1 MKTRPYA
8 SGFAVINAVFLII
21 VLGALGAAMVTMSK
35 TQQDTSVR
43 SLHSARVYYGAKA
56 GLEWAI
62 QQAIAT
68 PAAPSCA
75 ASTTFG
81 LSQGALAGI
90 NVTVTCERSR
100 HGAPN
105 GTDVF
110 YLTSCATTG
119 TNCAS
124 PGSLGNP
131 GYAERRLEATVS
143 NIP

>member
-1 MKTRPYA
+1 MKTKSRA

-21 VLGALGAAMVTMSK
+21 VLGALGAAVVTLSK

-43 SLHSARVYYGAKA
+43 SLQSARVYYGAKA
-56 GLEWAI
+56 GLEWGI
-62 QQAIAT
+62 HQAIA
-68 PAAPSCA
+68 PAAPACA
-75 ASTTFG
+75 ATTTFG
-81 LSQGALAGI
+81 FTQGALAGI
-90 NVTVTCERSR
+90 NVTVTCEQST
-100 HGAPN
+100 HSAG
-105 GTDVF
+105 DFVY

-119 TNCAS
+119 TSCAS